1 MANSSSA
8 PSVDILIVDDHPI
21 VRFGFI
27 ALLRQIDE
35 SWVFEEAE
43 GAADAI
49 EAVRRAPPRI
59 AIVDLSLAG
68 ALSLELIKRIRSMS
82 SDTAILVV
90 SMHDEKLYAARA
102 LRAGARG
109 YVMKQIAAKVISQAV
124 QRVLD
129 GKIWLSEEARADM
142 IDRIAGDADCES
154 GFHALS
160 NRELAVFRLIGAGMR
175 KGDIARELK
184 ISPNTV
190 ETYRT
195 NIKQKMGVGAG
206 AELYRIAFLHVQ
218 DETLSKREAGNE
230 EAPVG
235 LQCLR

>member
-1 MANSSSA
+1 MTSPNLARG
-8 PSVDILIVDDHPI
+8 VDILIVDDHPI

-27 ALLRQIDE
+27 ALLRQLDA
-35 SWVFEEAE
+35 SWTFGEAE
-43 GAADAI
+43 SAADAI
-49 EAVRRAPPRI
+49 EAVSRGAPRI

-68 ALSLELIKRIRSMS
+68 TLSLELIKRLRSLAPQ
-82 SDTAILVV
+82 TAILVV

-102 LRAGARG
+102 LRAGAKG

-124 QRVLD
+124 ERVLA

-142 IDRIAGDADCES
+142 IDRIASDADGAP

-160 NRELAVFRLIGAGMR
+160 DRELAVFRLIGNGLR

-195 NIKQKMGVGAG
+195 NIKQKMAVASG
-206 AELYRIAFLHVQ
+206 AELYRIAFLHAQ
-218 DETLSKREAGNE
+218 GQGQLNDRSDEDAG
-230 EAPVG
+230 
-235 LQCLR
+235 